1 MKGTLFA
8 RKSFCLHGANHPKIW
23 PIHPHKL
30 HVPYYFS
37 KKNTV
42 FAIFMQFLVILVKMS
57 THQEIPCGKPCAE
70 GLKFSIDNLL
80 FKLIIEKSFI
90 VPKVYYPG
98 LQFLK
103 LNFHDSSSHFMKI
116 R

>member
-1 MKGTLFA
+1 MEQTI
-8 RKSFCLHGANHPKIW
+8 PKFGLSPLINCMS
-23 PIHPHKL
+23 PNIFP
-30 HVPYYFS
+30 

-42 FAIFMQFLVILVKMS
+42 FVIFMQFLVILVKMS
-57 THQEIPCGKPCAE
+57 THQEIPCGKPWAE
-70 GLKFSIDNLL
+70 ELKLSIDNLL

-90 VPKVYYPG
+90 VPKVYYSG

-103 LNFHDSSSHFMKI
+103 LNFHNSSSHFMKI